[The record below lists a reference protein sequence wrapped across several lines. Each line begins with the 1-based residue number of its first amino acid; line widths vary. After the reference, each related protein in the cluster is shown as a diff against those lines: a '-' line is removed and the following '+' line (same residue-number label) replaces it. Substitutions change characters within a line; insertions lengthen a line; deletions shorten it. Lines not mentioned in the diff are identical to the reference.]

1 MDHLMPTPNA
11 SILTQAK
18 IYFSNAIL
26 MIFKTEFLFR
36 QLEERVDEWNKMDVW
51 HVGRLLS
58 FKES

>member
-1 MDHLMPTPNA
+1 MPTPNA

-36 QLEERVDEWNKMDVW
+36 QLEERVDE
-51 HVGRLLS
+51 
-58 FKES
+58 